1 MEDGKDRPKLR
12 NIDVFPAQVS
22 GQGVI
27 CLRDPLN
34 LSGKVLFVPVP
45 TFFLISLL
53 DGRHSIQDIQSE
65 FMRRFGELVYSE
77 KIQEV
82 VDHLD
87 TLFLLESG
95 RFWEMDRR
103 IRDDFKN
110 SPTRSMVL
118 AGESYEENPLR
129 LEEEIRGYFREP
141 AGPGD
146 PSEIGSKPRLAGIIA
161 PHIDFRRGGNCYAF
175 AHKVIR
181 ESAEA
186 DLFLILGTA
195 HAPTKMPFA
204 LTRKHFET
212 PWGVVETDQAFLT
225 DFEKECPLNF
235 YEDEFVHKTE
245 HSIELQ
251 LVFLQALRPKEKP
264 FRIVPILCGSFHEA
278 IVRDLSPLELPGV
291 REFMEAIRKAK
302 AGSSREICVLAS
314 ADLAHVGIRFGDP
327 DPPNPISLQILADE
341 DQRMLEPVR
350 NLDREGFF
358 AFLRREKDRRKICGS
373 SAIYALMHLIDARG
387 GELLKYD
394 QSVEPNSQSV
404 VTFAS
409 MAFYGAEGEGK
420 KGGREGFEGKAV

>member
-1 MEDGKDRPKLR
+1 
-12 NIDVFPAQVS
+12 
-22 GQGVI
+22 
-27 CLRDPLN
+27 
-34 LSGKVLFVPVP
+34 
-45 TFFLISLL
+45 
-53 DGRHSIQDIQSE
+53 
-65 FMRRFGELVYSE
+65 
-77 KIQEV
+77 
-82 VDHLD
+82 
-87 TLFLLESG
+87 
-95 RFWEMDRR
+95 
-103 IRDDFKN
+103 
-110 SPTRSMVL
+110 MVL

-141 AGPGD
+141 EGPGD
-146 PSEIGSKPRLAGIIA
+146 PAEIGSKPRLAGIIA

-195 HAPTKMPFA
+195 HAPTKMPFV

-212 PWGVVETDQAFLT
+212 PWGIVETDQDFLT

-291 REFMEAIRKAK
+291 REFLQAVRKAK
-302 AGSSREICVLAS
+302 AGSSRKICVLAS

-327 DPPNPISLQILADE
+327 EPPNPMSPSNPGRRGPSACWSRFATWIAKASL
-341 DQRMLEPVR
+341 
-350 NLDREGFF
+350 
-358 AFLRREKDRRKICGS
+358 
-373 SAIYALMHLIDARG
+373 
-387 GELLKYD
+387 
-394 QSVEPNSQSV
+394 NS
-404 VTFAS
+404 
-409 MAFYGAEGEGK
+409 
-420 KGGREGFEGKAV
+420 